1 MVERGTQREGRGNG
15 KKVRDTRGW
24 FGFGVPPFGTMVLDF
39 GLMVWWSFS
48 TIIWVSFI
56 SRLFLLFFFLRCSGK
71 IKEVGDSC

>member
-39 GLMVWWSFS
+39 GLMVCWSFS
-48 TIIWVSFI
+48 TII
-56 SRLFLLFFFLRCSGK
+56 
-71 IKEVGDSC
+71 